1 VATRGSVGIVGVAAV
16 AGAASSSPGAPD
28 PRPKRSM
35 TRRVTSGESSASPRA
50 MTCTASTSDSGDA
63 LFSTKPLA
71 PASSAVKR

>member
-1 VATRGSVGIVGVAAV
+1 MSVATRGSVGIVGIGAV
-16 AGAASSSPGAPD
+16 EAASAD

-50 MTCTASTSDSGDA
+50 ITCTASTSDSGDA
-63 LFSTKPLA
+63 LFSTNPLA